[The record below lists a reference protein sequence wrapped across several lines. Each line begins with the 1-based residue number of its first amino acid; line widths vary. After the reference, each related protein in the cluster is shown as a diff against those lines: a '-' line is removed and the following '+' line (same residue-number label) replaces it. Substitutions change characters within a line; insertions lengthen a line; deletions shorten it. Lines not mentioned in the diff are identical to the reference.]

1 MENCESHIFLLN
13 TIAMNTSQ
21 MPKPDFLD
29 ILFNSRNKDYGAY
42 DLRRRYDRRVRNAVA
57 SMAGLVLVSVGSYL
71 WATNSKAGDVNIKPY
86 VAPIELKTVEM
97 PPEEKPITPPP
108 TVKTPPP
115 AAVASVKYVTPDI
128 VKDDKVKPED
138 ELQEIEDLKKDVA
151 IGTKTQAGEP
161 GEFEN
166 PFEGTGGTGTVVE
179 APKVEKEQGPLSFV
193 EIMPQ
198 FQGGEDAM
206 NKWLNNNIRYP
217 HAAEENGIEGTVFV
231 KFVVGA
237 DGSITNVEIAGTN
250 KVGGGCEDEAIRVI
264 KKMPKW
270 KPGRQNG
277 QSVPVWFNLPI
288 RFKINQ

>member
-1 MENCESHIFLLN
+1 MENFKSHIFLLN

-42 DLRRRYDRRVRNAVA
+42 DLRRKYDRRVRNAVA
-57 SMAGLVLVSVGSYL
+57 SMAGIVLLGVGSYL
-71 WATNSKAGDVNIKPY
+71 WATNSKAAAV
-86 VAPIELKTVEM
+86 V
-97 PPEEKPITPPP
+97 EKPIIPPTMIREIPIEEPVKPVTPPP
-108 TVKTPPP
+108 TVKTQPP
-115 AAVASVKYVTPDI
+115 AQVASVKHVTVRI
-128 VKDDKVKPED
+128 VEDDKVDPADEVKKMD
-138 ELQEIEDLKKDVA
+138 ELTKEVA
-151 IGTKTQAGEP
+151 IGTKDMAGKP
-161 GEFEN
+161 GDFEN
-166 PFEGTGGTGTVVE
+166 PFDGNGNTPGVVE

-193 EIMPQ
+193 EIMPE